1 MHWASCGPAAEFF
14 LCECASRDSFAA
26 MREKELRL
34 ALVCYGGVS
43 LAVYMHGVTKEV
55 WRLAGASR
63 AEFDGAPPSD
73 GVTAAYRSLLATVAA
88 ASGTRLRVFTDIVA
102 GASAG
107 GINGVFLARAITT
120 GESLDP
126 LTDLWLDK
134 ADVTVLL
141 DADARPWS
149 RFTKF
154 WAVPLA
160 WLFSRAP
167 KNTIDSTV
175 ERGARREIR
184 SKLSQFVRAR
194 WFAPPFGGT
203 IFTGLLL
210 DAFEAMAAQP
220 KGPVLLPRGQP
231 LDLMVTVTDFT
242 GHAEVMRLNSPAEVE
257 ETEHR
262 LIFTFRHSPGMAEE
276 LSDPVGLAFAA
287 RATASFPGAFPPF
300 TAREMDA
307 TLLAKGQ
314 GWPQRDSYLARQL
327 CGENECNHCDRVLV
341 DGSVL
346 VNAPFRPA
354 IAALKQ
360 RPARREVD
368 RRFVYI
374 DPKPGRKGISV
385 VGGQAGKRE
394 LPGFFATIFKTLSDI
409 PREQPIRDNVEALE
423 ALTGRVRRTRTI
435 VEAMR
440 PEVEERIEATL
451 GRTFFL
457 DKPTAA
463 RLAAWRM
470 SAHVKASSEGGY
482 AFVAYSHLKLS
493 LIVEELA
500 GIAADMHGA
509 DDDGDRMAWRE
520 AVWAAVRAAGIDR
533 LGGKEATSPEVV
545 GFFRSHDVAYRV
557 RRLRHLARR
566 LDDIIAM
573 SSDIDVA
580 AREGMRTAIYESLG
594 TYLDRQSRDHYG
606 GLADGLGGIDDAA
619 GVIAAIAAR
628 RDLIAVDGEADER
641 LATALA
647 NIPRPERRELV
658 LAYLG
663 FAFYDAATLP
673 LLQGDS
679 DGEFDAIKIDR
690 ISPDDATAIRAGGAE
705 ATLKGIQFNNFGAFF
720 SRTFRENDYLWGR
733 LHAAER
739 LIVIVASSVPPG
751 CELPGDVIRSLQR
764 EAFRAILD
772 EEEGRLKTIPDLFA
786 ELRAAVG

>member
-1 MHWASCGPAAEFF
+1 
-14 LCECASRDSFAA
+14 

-34 ALVCYGGVS
+34 ALVCYGGIS

-55 WRLAGASR
+55 WKLVRASR
-63 AEFDGAPPSD
+63 AQHDAAPPSP
-73 GVTAAYRSLLATVAA
+73 GVEAVYRRLLAEMAA

-107 GINGVFLARAITT
+107 GINGVFLSRAITT

-141 DADARPWS
+141 DPDARPWS
-149 RFTKF
+149 RFTKI

-175 ERGARREIR
+175 ERGARSEVRA
-184 SKLSQFVRAR
+184 KLSQFVRAR

-203 IFTGLLL
+203 VFTGLLL
-210 DAFEAMAAQP
+210 DAFDAMAAQP
-220 KGPVLLPRGQP
+220 KGPVLLPSGQP
-231 LDLMVTVTDFT
+231 LDLMVTVTDYG
-242 GHAEVMRLNSPAEVE
+242 GHAETMRLNSPAEVM

-262 LIFTFRHSPGMAEE
+262 LIFGFRHSPGMADDVA
-276 LSDPVGLAFAA
+276 DPVGLAFAA

-300 TAREMDA
+300 TAREMDRA
-307 TLLAKGQ
+307 LAQQ
-314 GWPQRDSYLARQL
+314 GKSWPQRNAFLARQL
-327 CGENECNHCDRVLV
+327 CGTGDCAHDERVLV

-374 DPKPGRKGISV
+374 DPKPGRKA
-385 VGGQAGKRE
+385 VGLGGGGKTGRD

-423 ALTGRVRRTRTI
+423 ALTARIRRTRAI
-435 VEAMR
+435 VAAMQ
-440 PEVEERIEATL
+440 PEVEQRIEAAL

-457 DKPTAA
+457 DRPTPQ
-463 RLAAWRM
+463 RLAAWRA
-470 SAHVKASSEGGY
+470 SAHVKASGEGGY

-500 GIAADMHGA
+500 SVAADAAGA
-509 DDDGDRMAWRE
+509 SDVPQRQRWRE
-520 AVWAAVRAAGIDR
+520 AMWQAVRAAGIDR
-533 LGGKEATSPEVV
+533 LGGKESTSPAVV
-545 GFFRSHDVAYRV
+545 GFFRSHDVAFRV

-566 LDDIIAM
+566 LDEVAAQSDMIAM
-573 SSDIDVA
+573 DA
-580 AREGMRTAIYESLG
+580 QEAMRAAIYESLG
-594 TYLDRQSRDHYG
+594 LYLDRQSRDHYD
-606 GLADGLGGIDDAA
+606 GLAAGEADLAEPAA
-619 GVIAAIAAR
+619 LIARIAER
-628 RDLIAVDGEADER
+628 RDLILVDGVADER
-641 LATALA
+641 LAAALEMLPKA
-647 NIPRPERRELV
+647 ARRELV

-673 LLQGDS
+673 LLQADS

-690 ISPDDATAIRAGGAE
+690 ISPDDATAIRKGGAE
-705 ATLKGIQFNNFGAFF
+705 ASLKGIQFNSFGAFF
-720 SRTFRENDYLWGR
+720 SRAFRENDYLWGR

-739 LIVIVASSVPPG
+739 LIAIVASSAPPG
-751 CELPGDVIRSLQR
+751 CELPDALLLSLQKD
-764 EAFRAILD
+764 AFRAILD
-772 EEEGRLKTIPDLFA
+772 EEEGRLMAVPGLVA
-786 ELRAAVG
+786 EVRAEVG

>member
-1 MHWASCGPAAEFF
+1 
-14 LCECASRDSFAA
+14 

-34 ALVCYGGVS
+34 ALVCYGGIS

-55 WRLAGASR
+55 WKLVRASR
-63 AEFDGAPPSD
+63 AAFDEAPPSN
-73 GVTAAYRSLLATVAA
+73 GVEAVYRTLLVQMAA
-88 ASGTRLRVFTDIVA
+88 ASGTRLRVFTDIIA

-107 GINGVFLARAITT
+107 GINGVFLSRAITT

-141 DADARPWS
+141 DPDARPWS
-149 RFTKF
+149 RFTKI

-160 WLFSRAP
+160 WLMSRTP
-167 KNTIDSTV
+167 KNTIDTTV
-175 ERGARREIR
+175 ERGARSEVRA
-184 SKLSQFVRAR
+184 KLSQFVRAR
-194 WFAPPFGGT
+194 WFEPPFGGT
-203 IFTGLLL
+203 VFTGLLL
-210 DAFEAMAAQP
+210 DAFAAMAAQP
-220 KGPVLLPRGQP
+220 KGPTLLPSGQP
-231 LDLMVTVTDFT
+231 LDLMVTVTDYT
-242 GHAEVMRLNSPAEVE
+242 GHPERMRLNSPAEVM

-262 LIFTFRHSPGMAEE
+262 LIFSFRHSPGMTDDVA
-276 LSDPVGLAFAA
+276 DAIGLAFAA

-300 TAREMDA
+300 SAREMDA
-307 TLLAKGQ
+307 TLAGRGESWAERGAFL
-314 GWPQRDSYLARQL
+314 DRQL
-327 CGENECNHCDRVLV
+327 SATSNSAHDDRVLV

-346 VNAPFRPA
+346 ANAPFRPA

-374 DPKPGRKGISV
+374 DPKPGRKAVSM
-385 VGGQAGKRE
+385 GGKSAAGE

-423 ALTGRVRRTRTI
+423 ALSGRIRRTRMI

-440 PEVEERIEATL
+440 PEVEERIEAAL

-457 DKPTAA
+457 DKPTPA
-463 RLAAWRM
+463 RLASWRA
-470 SAHVKASSEGGY
+470 SAHVKASGEGGY
-482 AFVAYSHLKLS
+482 AFVSYSHLKLS

-500 GIAADMHGA
+500 EVAASAHGA
-509 DDDGDRMAWRE
+509 NDARERTHWRE
-520 AVWAAVRAAGIDR
+520 AVWRAVRASGVDR
-533 LGGKEATSPEVV
+533 LGGKEATSTEVV

-566 LDDIIAM
+566 LDEIVASASDLD
-573 SSDIDVA
+573 SSA
-580 AREGMRTAIYESLG
+580 HEGMRTAIYESLG
-594 TYLDRQSRDHYG
+594 LYLDRQSRDHY
-606 GLADGLGGIDDAA
+606 DGLDTAEHDLTNASG
-619 GVIAAIAAR
+619 
-628 RDLIAVDGEADER
+628 LIARIAERRGLILVDGVADER
-641 LATALA
+641 LAEALEA
-647 NIPRPERRELV
+647 LPRAERRALV

-690 ISPDDATAIRAGGAE
+690 ISPDDASAIRKGGAE
-705 ATLKGIQFNNFGAFF
+705 ATLKGIQFNAFGAFF
-720 SRTFRENDYLWGR
+720 SRAFRENDYLWGR

-739 LIVIVASSVPPG
+739 LIAIVASSAPPG
-751 CELPGDVIRSLQR
+751 CELSGDLLRGLQR
-764 EAFRAILD
+764 DAFRAILD
-772 EEEGRLKTIPDLFA
+772 EEEGRLLAVPGLVA
-786 ELRAAVG
+786 EIRAEVG

>member
-1 MHWASCGPAAEFF
+1 
-14 LCECASRDSFAA
+14 

-34 ALVCYGGVS
+34 ALVCYGGIS

-55 WRLAGASR
+55 WKLVRASR
-63 AEFDGAPPSD
+63 AQHDAAPPSP
-73 GVTAAYRSLLATVAA
+73 GVEAVYRRLLAEMAA

-107 GINGVFLARAITT
+107 GINGVFLSRAITT

-141 DADARPWS
+141 DPDARPWS
-149 RFTKF
+149 RFTKI

-175 ERGARREIR
+175 ERGARSEVRA
-184 SKLSQFVRAR
+184 KLSQFVRAR

-203 IFTGLLL
+203 VFTGLLL
-210 DAFEAMAAQP
+210 DAFDAMAAQP
-220 KGPVLLPRGQP
+220 KGPVLLPSGQP
-231 LDLMVTVTDFT
+231 LDLMVTVTDYG
-242 GHAEVMRLNSPAEVE
+242 GHAETMRLNSPAEVM

-262 LIFTFRHSPGMAEE
+262 LIFGFRHSPGMADDVA
-276 LSDPVGLAFAA
+276 DPVGLAFAA

-300 TAREMDA
+300 TAREMDRA
-307 TLLAKGQ
+307 LAQQGK
-314 GWPQRDSYLARQL
+314 GWPERNAFLARQL
-327 CGENECNHCDRVLV
+327 CGAGDCAHDERVLV

-374 DPKPGRKGISV
+374 DPKPGRKA
-385 VGGQAGKRE
+385 VGLGGGKTGRE

-423 ALTGRVRRTRTI
+423 ALTARVRRTRAI
-435 VEAMR
+435 VAAMQ
-440 PEVEERIEATL
+440 PEVEQRIEAAL

-457 DKPTAA
+457 DRPTPQ
-463 RLAAWRM
+463 RLAAWRA
-470 SAHVKASSEGGY
+470 SAHVKASGEGGY

-500 GIAADMHGA
+500 SVAADAAGA
-509 DDDGDRMAWRE
+509 SDVPQRQRWRE
-520 AVWAAVRAAGIDR
+520 AMWQAVRAAGIDR
-533 LGGKEATSPEVV
+533 LGGKESTSPAVV
-545 GFFRSHDVAYRV
+545 GFFRSHDVAFRV

-566 LDDIIAM
+566 LDEVAAQSDMIAM
-573 SSDIDVA
+573 DA
-580 AREGMRTAIYESLG
+580 QEAMRAAIYESLG
-594 TYLDRQSRDHYG
+594 LYLDRQSRDHYD
-606 GLADGLGGIDDAA
+606 GLAAGEADLAEPAA
-619 GVIAAIAAR
+619 LIARIAER
-628 RDLIAVDGEADER
+628 RDLILVDGVADER
-641 LATALA
+641 LAAALEMLPKA
-647 NIPRPERRELV
+647 ARRELV

-673 LLQGDS
+673 LLQADS

-690 ISPDDATAIRAGGAE
+690 ISPDDATAIRKGGAE
-705 ATLKGIQFNNFGAFF
+705 ATLKGIQFNSFGAFF
-720 SRTFRENDYLWGR
+720 SRAFRENDYLWGR

-739 LIVIVASSVPPG
+739 LIAIVASSAPPG
-751 CELPGDVIRSLQR
+751 CELPDELLLSLQKD
-764 EAFRAILD
+764 AFRAILD
-772 EEEGRLKTIPDLFA
+772 EEEGRLMAVPGLVA
-786 ELRAAVG
+786 EVRAEVG